1 MGLLAKL
8 SQAVISRELL
18 ISAVAV
24 SLVSCASTGPVP
36 MGPNKYTIS
45 KTSPACGFR
54 DAGGTKADLLQ
65 EIAQFCSE
73 KGLEPEPT
81 SIETVDGVLG
91 RRCASAT
98 IEFRCVT
105 SAGAD
110 FMPSGQKPDRDINR
124 SPNNPTNS
132 GQFGNKDAGT
142 VKLIQEVQVK
152 KSSDKY
158 NELKQLKELKDKGV
172 LTQEE
177 FDAQKQKILSK

>member
-1 MGLLAKL
+1 MNTYTKW
-8 SQAVISRELL
+8 L
-18 ISAVAV
+18 ITASAIVHV
-24 SLVSCASTGPVP
+24 GCASTGPVP

-54 DAGGTKADLLQ
+54 DAGGTKADLMQ
-65 EIAQFCSE
+65 EIAQFCME

-105 SAGAD
+105 ANPAD
-110 FMPSGQKPDRDINR
+110 FNPSGQKPDRDINR
-124 SPNNPTNS
+124 SPINPTNT

-142 VKLIQEVQVK
+142 IKLNQEFQFK
-152 KSSDKY
+152 KPGDTY
-158 NELKQLKELKDKGV
+158 TELKKLKELKDQGV
-172 LTQEE
+172 ITQDE
-177 FDAQKQKILSK
+177 FDAQKKKILSRP